1 MLEQMRKSSQFAIA
15 KYVLF
20 GLVIAIF
27 IISFGPQSRGVSCDA
42 TMSSDETAA
51 NVGGQVVSAQD
62 YTYAFRLMG
71 GGNQPPQFLKLRR
84 FKETVMDRLLER
96 ELLANEAEHLGF
108 AVSEDD
114 VHRMLLDSK
123 IVGLGVPHTIP
134 RVQKNGAFDYELF
147 KNFAQFDLG
156 LSPKHFVEEQQ
167 RELLAAQV
175 RDLLRVSVKVSPE
188 EIKTA
193 FEAKNRQI
201 NLEYVRFPS
210 RKFEAEV
217 EPTTAE
223 IDAYLK
229 ANQAKVK
236 ETFDQRK
243 PLYTD
248 VPLEAHVREIVIKS
262 ATPADETGAR
272 KHAEALAARIAKGEP
287 FAKVAREASDDADGR
302 SRGGDLG
309 WRRKGTLGLAAAD
322 EAQVLNAKPGT
333 VVGPFKKG
341 DGLSL
346 FTSSGTR
353 QGTLSF
359 DAVKGEIAEERIRQE
374 KSVAIARQR
383 AEAALAAA
391 KASSGQTLKQLFPGA
406 SASDDASA
414 DGKATSPAAAVKA
427 SPKGGA
433 AGKSGS
439 AAATP
444 PSDARAEETGLFSR
458 RGTVIEQIGDSPEL
472 AKVAFDLKPDAPLA
486 GPFEIA
492 GSFVVVR
499 LKERKDPDMQELE
512 KKKGELQ
519 RDAELVKWNDV
530 LTGWLKARCQE
541 EKAAGHLTVNK
552 AFVRYDDGQPPPPY
566 EPCVGDLETARR
578 PPS

>member
-96 ELLANEAEHLGF
+96 ELLANEATHLGF

-114 VHRMLLDSK
+114 VHKMLLDSK

-134 RVQKNGAFDYELF
+134 RVQKNGAFDYDQF

-156 LSPKHFVEEQQ
+156 LSPKRFVEEQQ

-188 EIKTA
+188 EVKTA

-201 NLEYVRFPS
+201 DLEYVRFPS

-217 EPTTAE
+217 EPSAAE
-223 IDAYLK
+223 IETYLK
-229 ANQAKVK
+229 ANAAKVK

-248 VPLEAHVREIVIKS
+248 LPQEARVREIVIK
-262 ATPADETGAR
+262 AAAPGDDAGAR
-272 KHAEALAARIAKGEP
+272 KRADALAARIAKGEV
-287 FAKVAREASDDADGR
+287 FAKVAREASDDPDGR
-302 SRGGDLG
+302 SHGGDLG
-309 WRRKGTLGLAAAD
+309 WRRKGTLGVAESD
-322 EAQVLNAKPGT
+322 EAQVLSAKAGT

-341 DGLSL
+341 EGLSL
-346 FTSSGTR
+346 FTSAGTR

-391 KASSGQTLKQLFPGA
+391 KASDGQTLKQLFPGPPA
-406 SASDDASA
+406 MGEASA
-414 DGKATSPAAAVKA
+414 DGKAAQAATKT
-427 SPKGGA
+427 SPKGGP

-439 AAATP
+439 AAAAP

-472 AKVAFDLKPDAPLA
+472 AKVAFDLKPEAPLA

-499 LKERKDPDMQELE
+499 LKERKDPDLQELE
-512 KKKGELQ
+512 KKKADLQ

-530 LTGWLKARCQE
+530 LTGWLKARCQQ
-541 EKAAGHLTVNK
+541 EKAAGRLTVNK
-552 AFVRYDDGQPPPPY
+552 SFVRYDDGQPPPPY
-566 EPCVGDLETARR
+566 EPCVGDLETTRR

>member
-114 VHRMLLDSK
+114 VHKMLLDSK

-134 RVQKNGAFDYELF
+134 RIQKNGAFDYDQF
-147 KNFAQFDLG
+147 KNFAQFELG
-156 LSPKHFVEEQQ
+156 LSPKRFVEEQQ

-188 EIKTA
+188 EVKTA

-201 NLEYVRFPS
+201 DLEYVRFPS
-210 RKFEAEV
+210 RKYEAEV
-217 EPTTAE
+217 EPTSAE

-248 VPLEAHVREIVIKS
+248 VPLEAHVREIVIKP
-262 ATPADETGAR
+262 ATPGDDAGAR
-272 KHAEALAARIAKGEP
+272 KRADALAARIAKGEA
-287 FAKVAREASDDADGR
+287 FAKVAREASDDPDGR

-309 WRRKGTLGLAAAD
+309 WRRKGTLGLADAD
-322 EAQVLNAKPGT
+322 EAQVLNAKPGA

-341 DGLSL
+341 DGLAL
-346 FTSSGTR
+346 FTSAGTR

-359 DAVKGEIAEERIRQE
+359 DAVKDEIAVERIRQE
-374 KSVAIARQR
+374 KSVAIAKQH

-391 KASSGQTLKQLFPGA
+391 KASGGQTLKQLFPGPTATDEA
-406 SASDDASA
+406 SS
-414 DGKATSPAAAVKA
+414 DGKAASPAAIKSLKGTPAAKTGSVAV
-427 SPKGGA
+427 P
-433 AGKSGS
+433 
-439 AAATP
+439 P

-486 GPFEIA
+486 GPFDVA

-512 KKKGELQ
+512 KKQADLR

-530 LTGWLKARCQE
+530 LTGWLKARCQQ
-541 EKAAGHLTVNK
+541 EKAAGRLTVNK
-552 AFVRYDDGQPPPPY
+552 SFVRYDDGQPPPPY
-566 EPCVGDLETARR
+566 DPCTGDLETARR

>member
-51 NVGGQVVSAQD
+51 SVGGQVVSAQD

-71 GGNQPPQFLKLRR
+71 GANQPPQFLKLRR

-96 ELLANEAEHLGF
+96 ELLANEAVHLGF

-114 VHRMLLDSK
+114 VHKMLLDAK

-134 RVQKNGAFDYELF
+134 RIQKNGAFDYDQF

-156 LSPKHFVEEQQ
+156 LSPKRFVEEQQ

-188 EIKTA
+188 EVKTA

-201 NLEYVRFPS
+201 DLEYVRFPS

-217 EPTTAE
+217 EPTATE
-223 IDAYLK
+223 IEAHLK
-229 ANQAKVK
+229 ANAAKVK

-248 VPLEAHVREIVIKS
+248 VPQEASVSEIVIKPG
-262 ATPADETGAR
+262 TPGDDAGAR
-272 KHAEALAARIAKGEP
+272 KRADALAARVAKGEA
-287 FAKVAREASDDADGR
+287 FAKVAREASDDPDGR

-309 WRRKGTLGLAAAD
+309 WRRKGTLGVADAD
-322 EAQVLNAKPGT
+322 EAQVLSAKAGT

-341 DGLSL
+341 EALSL
-346 FTSSGTR
+346 FTSAGQR

-374 KSVAIARQR
+374 KGVAIARQR

-391 KASSGQTLKQLFPGA
+391 KASGGQTLKQLFPGPPA
-406 SASDDASA
+406 PGEASA
-414 DGKATSPAAAVKA
+414 DGKPASPAAIKTSA
-427 SPKGGA
+427 KGGP

-439 AAATP
+439 VAATSP
-444 PSDARAEETGLFSR
+444 NDARAEETGLFSR

-472 AKVAFDLKPDAPLA
+472 AKVAFDLKPEAPLA

-512 KKKGELQ
+512 KKKADLQ

-541 EKAAGHLTVNK
+541 EKAAGRLTVNK
-552 AFVRYDDGQPPPPY
+552 SFVRYDDGQPPPPY
-566 EPCVGDLETARR
+566 EPCVGDLETTRR